1 MATMND
7 GILCWS
13 YTGVRNKT
21 YCRILWIVWLC
32 LMLLLFAC
40 TGITTAVITLPDEM
54 KQILTWITLCV
65 GGVVTAIFALIW
77 LWERFVPK
85 KYSYSANEKE
95 LTVAYG
101 RYRHFPFDQVRSL
114 ERQRERNAILLKTSS
129 FSLEVFAADD
139 DYEEV
144 WAFLAG
150 HLTNHCLA

>member
-54 KQILTWITLCV
+54 KQILTRISLCL

-77 LWERFVPK
+77 LWESFLPK

-101 RYRHFPFDQVRSL
+101 RYTNGSNRCKSSSYG
-114 ERQRERNAILLKTSS
+114 LKGY
-129 FSLEVFAADD
+129 FQIIA
-139 DYEEV
+139 
-144 WAFLAG
+144 AFLAAEREAS
-150 HLTNHCLA
+150 LWNSSTIVAEIITSRTSD